1 LEIPDNGSRFAFR
14 STNHEEVDEMP
25 TGPAARMGD
34 LTAHG
39 GPLVPGPPSMNV
51 LIGNQPAWL
60 GMTAAAAAA
69 LAATI
74 AAGAKN
80 VAEKT
85 AQAAAAATA
94 GPVASA
100 AAQADLADATAK
112 AASDTANAMT
122 GSGVSTNAC
131 PIVKLLVPDGIG
143 VVITPSA
150 TVLINNWGACR
161 VGDTIQEV
169 TSVNSIAQGLPT
181 VIIGG

>member
-1 LEIPDNGSRFAFR
+1 
-14 STNHEEVDEMP
+14 MP
-25 TGPAARMGD
+25 TGPAARIGD

-39 GPLVPGPPSMNV
+39 GPLAPGPPSPNV
-51 LIGNQPAWL
+51 FIGGQPAWL

-80 VAEKT
+80 VADKT
-85 AQAAAAATA
+85 AKASAAAAL
-94 GPVASA
+94 GPAASA
-100 AAQADLADATAK
+100 KAQADLAEATAK
-112 AASDTANAMT
+112 AATDTANAMT

-131 PIVKLLVPDGIG
+131 PVVKLLVPDGIG
-143 VVITPSA
+143 VVIMPSQ

-161 VGDTIQEV
+161 VGDMIQEV
-169 TSVNSIAQGLPT
+169 TSVNSIAQGQLN

>member
-1 LEIPDNGSRFAFR
+1 
-14 STNHEEVDEMP
+14 MP

-39 GPLVPGPPSMNV
+39 GPLVPGPPSTNV
-51 LIGNQPAWL
+51 FIGGQPAWL
-60 GMTAAAAAA
+60 GMTAAAVAA
-69 LAATI
+69 LTAVI
-74 AAGAKN
+74 AAGAKD

-85 AQAAAAATA
+85 ATAAAAASL
-94 GPVASA
+94 GPAASA

-112 AASDTANAMT
+112 AASNTAAAMT
-122 GSGVSTNAC
+122 SSGVSTNAC

-143 VVITPSA
+143 VVMTPSQ

-161 VGDTIQEV
+161 MGDMIQEV

>member
-1 LEIPDNGSRFAFR
+1 M
-14 STNHEEVDEMP
+14 NHEEVDKMP

-39 GPLVPGPPSMNV
+39 GPLVPGPPSFNV
-51 LIGNQPAWL
+51 IMGGQPAWL

-85 AQAAAAATA
+85 AQATAAAAA
-94 GPVASA
+94 GPAASA

-112 AASDTANAMT
+112 AASDTASAMT
-122 GSGVSTNAC
+122 ASGVSMNAC

-143 VVITPSA
+143 VVIMPSQ
-150 TVLINNWGACR
+150 TVFINNWGACR
-161 VGDTIQEV
+161 VGDMIQEV

>member
-1 LEIPDNGSRFAFR
+1 
-14 STNHEEVDEMP
+14 MP
-25 TGPAARMGD
+25 IGPAARLGD

-39 GPLVPGPPSMNV
+39 GPLAPGPPSPNV
-51 LIGNQPAWL
+51 LIGGQPAWL

-80 VAEKT
+80 LADKT
-85 AQAAAAATA
+85 AKVAAAGMA
-94 GPVASA
+94 GPVAVA
-100 AAQADLADATAK
+100 KAQADLAEATAK
-112 AASDTANAMT
+112 AASDTAAAMT
-122 GSGVSTNAC
+122 TSGVSMNAC

-143 VVITPSA
+143 VVIMPSQ

-161 VGDTIQEV
+161 IGDMIQEV
-169 TSVNSIAQGLPT
+169 TSVNAIAQGLPT